1 HRLVAICIDLLGGAD
16 PLPPAKLW
24 AVTFTEKAAAE
35 LKGRIRARVDE
46 LAAQDPSWIRA
57 RRDLGLAQIGTI
69 HALCG
74 QILRRHA
81 AAAGID
87 PGFAVLAEDEARALV
102 GDACQAAF
110 DEDARARRQ
119 FDRAMT
125 ELRGALQAAGRAV
138 PPAPGPALEASAA
151 GQLARA
157 WRELRRASPWTL
169 RAQGPEKE
177 LIVAA
182 RDAFAGVLNADAGV
196 RGEELA
202 RDLAAL

>member
-1 HRLVAICIDLLGGAD
+1 
-16 PLPPAKLW
+16 
-24 AVTFTEKAAAE
+24 
-35 LKGRIRARVDE
+35 
-46 LAAQDPSWIRA
+46 
-57 RRDLGLAQIGTI
+57 
-69 HALCG
+69 
-74 QILRRHA
+74 
-81 AAAGID
+81 
-87 PGFAVLAEDEARALV
+87 
-102 GDACQAAF
+102 
-110 DEDARARRQ
+110 ARRQ

-196 RGEELA
+196 RGAALA
-202 RDLAAL
+202 RDLAALAEYASQRHRESKSRRGALDFDDLTRLCRTLLTDDAAACAAERERVAALP